1 MPDNK
6 PKVTVQNEVKIEQK
20 GVKNEILFSIKE
32 LIVQIIQNTIAPAL
46 QDMGYNAFD
55 QVSRTLF
62 HQGVNRNNGNN
73 RSSNG
78 TYNYSKAWNNAQ
90 QGNAVFVGDKF
101 SIDSIVFQTRGDAE
115 STLRGLQN
123 ILNSDGVVRVSALYE
138 MIGQSNVSYTC
149 NSYGWTN
156 LNGVRVMRTV
166 SGGWIIQ
173 LPDPMPLKY

>member
-6 PKVTVQNEVKIEQK
+6 KVTVQNEVKIEQK

-62 HQGVNRNNGNN
+62 HQGVNRNNSSN
-73 RSSNG
+73 RNSNG

-101 SIDSIVFQTRGDAE
+101 SIDNIVFQTRGDAE

-166 SGGWIIQ
+166 NGGWIIQ

>member
-6 PKVTVQNEVKIEQK
+6 KVTVQNEVKIEQK
-20 GVKNEILFSIKE
+20 GVQNEILFSIKE

-62 HQGVNRNNGNN
+62 HQGVNRNNSSN

-101 SIDSIVFQTRGDAE
+101 SIDNIVFQTRGDAE